1 MPAMK
6 LTPVLFVEAIEPS
19 LPFWI
24 DRLGFEKQV
33 EVPHGDHLGFVILT
47 RGDVEVM
54 MQSWASISQD
64 VPALAT
70 MPRGTSCSLYVE
82 VDDFD
87 DALRRV
93 KDVPV
98 VVPERTTFYGMREIF
113 VREPGGHV
121 VGLAAKSG

>member
-1 MPAMK
+1 MK

-24 DRLGFEKQV
+24 ERLGFEKQV

-47 RGDVEVM
+47 RGATEVM
-54 MQSWASISQD
+54 LQSWPSVSED
-64 VPALAT
+64 VPALAA
-70 MPRGTSCSLYVE
+70 MPRGLSCGLYVE

-87 DALRRV
+87 DTLRRV
-93 KDVPV
+93 QGVPV
-98 VVPERTTFYGMREIF
+98 VVPERTTFYGMREVF

-121 VGLAAKSG
+121 VGLAAKSA